1 MENSMDKTK
10 NLKKLIEI
18 LEKEKPVNLKTLLLQ
33 NIDLL
38 NIIFDF
44 QEFMEEN
51 GKTEEFTNWVEL
63 KNERVYH

>member
-1 MENSMDKTK
+1 MDKTK